1 MIGLLTALGLGYLL
15 GSVPSAELIARTRG
29 KTIFEVGSG
38 NMGAMNTARN
48 LGWGAGAAVL
58 ALDLSKGALASW
70 LGIVMVTVSQPDA
83 LWAVIMPL
91 AAGLGAV
98 LGHAASVYVSFR
110 GGKALTTALG
120 MSLPLFPVGGL
131 YSLLLLVS
139 LILLLRK
146 VGIGS
151 SLAALCFPAVVY
163 TQQYQTGI
171 SGDVRTATAIT
182 VALISIIIIIKH
194 IPDIARELRTKKD

>member
-15 GSVPSAELIARTRG
+15 GSLPSAELIARTQG

-58 ALDLSKGALASW
+58 ALDLAKGSLASGM
-70 LGIVMVTVSQPDA
+70 GIVMVAVSQPDA
-83 LWAVIMPL
+83 LWAVTIPL

-98 LGHAASVYVSFR
+98 LGHAASLYVGFR
-110 GGKALTTALG
+110 GGKALATALG
-120 MSLPLFPVGGL
+120 MSLPLFPLGGL
-131 YSLLLLVS
+131 YSSLLLVS
-139 LILLLRK
+139 LIALLRK
-146 VGIGS
+146 VGLGS

-163 TQQYQTGI
+163 SQQYQTGI
-171 SGDVRTATAIT
+171 NPDVRIATTIT
-182 VALISIIIIIKH
+182 VALISTVIISKH
-194 IPDIARELRTKKD
+194 LPDIARELSPN

>member
-1 MIGLLTALGLGYLL
+1 MLGLLTALGLGYLL
-15 GSVPSAELIARTRG
+15 GSVPSAELIARARG
-29 KTIFEVGSG
+29 KTIFELGSG

-48 LGWGAGAAVL
+48 LGWGAGIAVL
-58 ALDLSKGALASW
+58 VFDLAKGALASW
-70 LGIVMVTVSQPDA
+70 LGIVMVAISQPEA
-83 LWAVIMPL
+83 LWAVTIPL
-91 AAGLGAV
+91 AAGFGAV
-98 LGHAASVYVSFR
+98 VGHAASLYVGFR

-120 MSLPLFPVGGL
+120 MSLPLFPLGGL
-131 YSLLLLVS
+131 YGMLLLVS

-163 TQQYQTGI
+163 TSQYQASINPG
-171 SGDVRTATAIT
+171 VRIATTVT

-194 IPDIARELRTKKD
+194 LPDIARERRTK

>member
-15 GSVPSAELIARTRG
+15 GSLPSAELIARSQG

-58 ALDLSKGALASW
+58 ALDLGKGALASW
-70 LGIVMVTVSQPDA
+70 LGIVMVAASQPDA
-83 LWAVIMPL
+83 PWAVTMPL

-98 LGHAASVYVSFR
+98 IGHAASVYVGFR

-120 MSLPLFPVGGL
+120 MSLPLFPVAGL

-139 LILLLRK
+139 LVLLLRK
-146 VGIGS
+146 VGVGS

-163 TQQYQTGI
+163 TQQYQAGI
-171 SGDVRTATAIT
+171 SNDVRIATAIT
-182 VALISIIIIIKH
+182 VALISTVIIVKH
-194 IPDIARELRTKKD
+194 LPDISRELRKTK